1 VPVADL
7 REGDLLLV
15 RPGERVPADATVR
28 SGESE
33 VDESIITG
41 ESIPVKKAPGD
52 KVIAGRTPCNH
63 RGRRSE
69 DARWG
74 APTRQR

>member
-1 VPVADL
+1 MPVADL

-41 ESIPVKKAPGD
+41 ESIPVKKAP
-52 KVIAGRTPCNH
+52 A
-63 RGRRSE
+63 
-69 DARWG
+69 
-74 APTRQR
+74 TR